1 MKVLL
6 SCFFVACITSI
17 GFTQPALTLWISP
30 DASHYQYDHN
40 SLQEYKCDSSYYIYY
55 HNHSDTLFITVKNE
69 GSEPLD
75 LTDVSTEFI
84 AGASFEVIGFT
95 PQVLIPNDMYTIKIA
110 FLLPPEYVDGVNGQ
124 ITFASNDP
132 GKANCALYLDVGC
145 SADWSFSTGSLK
157 MGIQATCED
166 PVVYVS
172 DGSASFYQ
180 NIHMIYN
187 ESMRFYSY
195 DSEADTSHNTMQ
207 LSTDGVLIP
216 DALGVDQLFLA
227 GGVIGMQNPTFRV
240 IPGKVNVEGILE
252 VAILTNGSD
261 ARKKTEISPIHNA
274 VQKMMLL
281 GPKSY
286 FLKDSLSIDS
296 RQYGFIAQDLE
307 TILPEIVHG
316 DGDEM
321 KSVNYI
327 QLIPW
332 LTAALQEQQKMI
344 EKLEER
350 VAELV
355 IKTGM

>member
-6 SCFFVACITSI
+6 QCLFVTCITSI
-17 GFTQPALTLWISP
+17 GLTQPALTLWISP
-30 DASHYQYDHN
+30 DAGHYNHDHHA
-40 SLQEYKCDSSYYIYY
+40 LLEYACDSSYYIYY
-55 HNHSDTLFITVKNE
+55 HNHSDTLLITVKNE
-69 GSEPLD
+69 GTEPLD
-75 LTDVSTEFI
+75 LTGVSTESI
-84 AGASFEVIGFT
+84 ADASFEVIGFT
-95 PQVLIPNDMYTIKIA
+95 PQELMPNDMYTIKIA

-124 ITFASNDP
+124 ITFVSNDP
-132 GKANCALYLDVGC
+132 DKANCALYFDVGC

-172 DGSASFYQ
+172 DGSADFYQ

-195 DSEADTSHNTMQ
+195 DSEADTSHNTMM
-207 LSTDGVLIP
+207 LSTDGVFIP
-216 DALGVDQLFLA
+216 DALGVDELFLA

-240 IPGKVNVEGILE
+240 IPGHVYVEGILE
-252 VAILTNGSD
+252 VDMVTNYSD
-261 ARKKTEISPIHNA
+261 ARKKTEISPINHA
-274 VQKMMLL
+274 VQKVMML
-281 GPKSY
+281 GPKAY
-286 FLKDSLSIDS
+286 FLKDSPSIYS

-344 EKLEER
+344 ERLEET
-350 VAELV
+350 VTELV
-355 IKTGM
+355 NKAGK